1 MVLPAFYAILRAI
14 TFDIGPIDAKLGGVI
29 AMFGAIGILF
39 VLPWL
44 DTSKVRSMRYR
55 PLTRW
60 FFIFFVIAA
69 LGLGWCG
76 AKNPDDPFI
85 GAVKFVHLAQ
95 FLTAYYFAYFIVILP
110 VMGIVEKP
118 KDRPASIEASVLGED
133 KS

>member
-1 MVLPAFYAILRAI
+1 
-14 TFDIGPIDAKLGGVI
+14 
-29 AMFGAIGILF
+29 
-39 VLPWL
+39 
-44 DTSKVRSMRYR
+44 MR
-55 PLTRW
+55 
-60 FFIFFVIAA
+60 
-69 LGLGWCG
+69 GWCG

-85 GAVKFVHLAQ
+85 GGLKFVHLAQ